1 MSQQWQRINDDLE
14 TELERNK
21 INPTPTHTLTAL
33 FQLESQSMLN
43 QLEHYL
49 MFQTTHA
56 YSLD

>member
-21 INPTPTHTLTAL
+21 INPTPTHTLMAL

-43 QLEHYL
+43 KLEHYL